1 MIELSGRGL
10 DPVAASPDGNIW
22 ATVETDGKIVLWDTA
37 AGQMLLALPAQA
49 GSPAQGILFGPDGKT
64 LASVSDDSV
73 RIWDTLA
80 GNVRLTLSRTVPM
93 RALAFSPDGKW
104 LAAVDAEAAVT
115 LIDARSG
122 TVARQLATG
131 QDAVNAVAFSP
142 DGKWLATGGQDD
154 QTKLWDPATGEEA
167 AALPGNGAVTALAF
181 SPDGKWLA
189 AVDAEAAV
197 TLIDA
202 RSGTVARQL
211 ATGQDAVNAVAFSP
225 DGKWLATGG
234 QDDQTKLWDPATGEE
249 AAALP
254 GNGAVTALAFSPD
267 GKRLATGSESEQ
279 VLLWNMADK
288 LPQLLAG
295 HDGAVIKVAFSAD
308 RNHLT
313 SMAKTGQMIVWNLS
327 DVSKQAVLQTS
338 LPGAASTFQGSVAAT
353 SAANSSLS
361 TALGRL
367 NPAGGNA
374 QKALATAAS
383 RNTAV
388 AGKKKSPRNWK
399 GVAALTVSP
408 DGKLVGGSVDGQIK
422 LWTAGGSERF
432 TVPAHHGADVT
443 AIVFSADGKEL
454 VSVGRDSELQIRNAD
469 NGRQIQT
476 LAAHEHPIRA
486 VAASPNGKLF
496 ASAGEETRIMV
507 WDAEAR
513 KLKNILSGGHSDFV
527 NALCFSADGTHLA
540 SAGADGSVLWWE
552 VETGRLVHTLLGHT
566 GEANAVAC
574 SPDGRQ
580 VASGGTDNKVYLW
593 NVVTGSQ
600 AARFDGHQASVRA
613 VAFNP
618 NGQELASTGEDA
630 RILIWNTVAKQL
642 DKQIPAAAQAVNA
655 LTYSPLGDLIAGGE
669 DGQVSEWNPGTK
681 QKILTIDINLP
692 APANNT
698 GTGPGAAAS
707 DVLIADRI
715 KSGSA
720 PWAEDGIFE
729 RVLNW
734 LIPAAD
740 AAIPDAPGGPILIV
754 TTTFDPIGKYYAEI
768 LRTEGLNEFAMA
780 DISTI
785 NSTALNAYD
794 VVILSKMTLSASQV
808 TLFSNWVNA
817 GGNLIAMR
825 PDAQLAALLGIN
837 TAGGTLSNGYLQVDT
852 SKAPGN
858 GIANQTL
865 QFHGTADRF
874 TLAGASSLAT
884 LYSNATT
891 ATANPALTLRN
902 VGTAGGQ
909 AAAFTYDLATSIVQ
923 TRQGNPGWAA
933 QERDSFIPIRPDDK
947 FYGDAVGDSQA
958 DWIDFGKLAIPQ
970 ADEQQRLLANLIL
983 EMNRDRKPLPRFW
996 YFPRGEKAVLIMTG
1010 DDHGNNGTQGR
1021 FDYFKSK
1028 SPSGCS
1034 VADWECVRGTS
1045 YIYPNTPL
1053 TNSQAAA
1060 YNADGFE
1067 VGLHLSTN
1075 CADFTPSSLRTFY
1088 TQQIGSFT
1096 SKYTSLP
1103 APITQRHHCIAW
1115 SDWVTG
1121 AIVQLENGIR
1131 LDTSYYFW
1139 PPGWVQNRP
1148 GFFNGSAMP
1157 MRFVET
1163 NGSLIDVYNATSQ
1176 MTDESGQTYPFTINT
1191 LLDKAIGQEGYYGA
1205 YVINAHTDVSITTE
1219 ATAAVASAQ
1228 ARSVPIVSSKQM
1240 LDWLD
1245 GRNGSS
1251 FRSLSW
1257 SGSSL
1262 NFEVSRGAGANG
1274 LQAMVPVTAVNGAL
1288 LTGINGPNGAVP
1300 STTAIIK
1307 GVEYAL
1313 FNATA
1318 GTYSV
1323 TYGADSISPTVTS
1336 TFPANGATGVIQQP
1350 AVTATFSEPVDPST
1364 VTTANFQLQAGSN
1377 PPVAVTVSY
1386 DPGTRT
1392 ATLRPNTLL
1401 AESTLYTA
1409 KVLTGI
1415 KDLAGNALASTF
1427 TWSFTTQVQPCVS
1440 SPCTAWS
1447 SSTTP
1452 GTASVNDLNSVELG
1466 VKFRSD
1472 LDGTVTGIRF
1482 YQANTGTYTAA
1493 LWSSTGQQLATASVT
1508 VTAAGWQQA
1517 NFSTPVAITANT
1529 VYVASYHAPNG
1540 KYAGN
1545 TPYFA
1550 NSGVDNVPLHLLK
1563 DGVSG
1568 GNGVYIYSAATTFPT
1583 NTYQSSNYWVDVAF
1597 RTASG
1602 PGPDT
1607 TAPTVTSRSPSAGAT
1622 GVATGTAVT
1631 ATFSEAMDPATLT
1644 SSTFQL
1650 QAGSNPPVSATVSYA
1665 ANTATLTPASALAAN
1680 TAYTATVKGG
1690 STGVKDLA
1698 GNPLAADAT
1707 WSFTT
1712 GSGGSVACTGAS
1724 SLWPTN
1730 PTPALVSDPDTASV
1744 ELGVKFR
1751 SSVNGFI
1758 CGIRFYKGSANTG
1771 THTGKLWSSTGT
1783 LLASA
1788 PFQNETASGW
1798 QQVRFASPV
1807 AITANTTYVASYVA
1821 PVGRYAADTNFF
1833 TAAVTSGPLT
1843 ALSNAEAGGNGVYR
1857 YGSGGFPNSTF
1868 QSTNYWVD
1876 VLFTTSTGP
1885 DATAP
1890 TVTSRSPS
1898 ADATGVATGTAVTAT
1913 FSEAMDPAT
1922 LTSSTFQLQAGS
1934 NPPVSATV
1942 SYAANTATLTP
1953 ASALAAN
1960 TAYTATV
1967 KGGSTGVKDLAG
1979 NPLAA
1984 DATWSFT
1991 TGADACAPGSNPIVC
2006 ENAKAGNPASEWN
2019 ITGAGDVTIQGF
2031 ATDISVNKGGTVG
2044 FKISTPA
2051 SAYRLDIY
2059 RMGYYGGNGA
2069 RKVATVNGTGSQN
2082 RAGGNPTSCLT
2093 NNTGLI
2099 DCGNWSVSTSWQVPA
2114 DAVSGIYFAR
2124 AVRTDTGG
2132 ASHIVFVVRDDSSH
2146 SDLLFQTSDTTWQ
2159 AYNNYGGNSLY
2170 GGTGPGTGGGS
2181 NGRAYK
2187 VSYNRPF
2194 NTRAVDNGQDWLF
2207 SSEYPMVRWLEAN
2220 GYNVSYFTGVDSDR
2234 RGNLIG
2240 NHKVFL
2246 SVGHDEYWS
2255 GAQRGNIENAR
2266 DVGGVNLAFFSGNEI
2281 FWKTRWENSIDGSNT
2296 AYRTLVSYKETHNFP
2311 NNTDPAGTWTGSW
2324 RDPRGDSLSPPKT
2337 DGGRPENALS
2347 GTIFEVNDG
2356 ATTSILVPEA
2366 DGKMRFW
2373 RNTSIAT
2380 LAAGATAT
2388 LPNGTLGYEWD
2399 EDLDNGSRP
2408 IGLVRLSSTTVSNA
2422 PVLQDFGSTYGT
2434 GTANHAL
2441 TLYRDDNGALV
2452 FGAGTM
2458 QWSWGLDS
2466 NHDRAGTPVDVRMQ
2480 QATVNLFADMGAQ
2493 PGALQPG
2500 LQAATASTDTASP
2513 TSSISSPS
2521 AGATVQPG
2529 SQVTISGTA
2538 TDTGGG
2544 RVGGV
2549 VVSVDGGSTWHQA
2562 NGRGSWTYS
2571 WTVPSTSGTV
2581 NIKSRAVDD
2590 SGNLETAG
2598 AGLNVNVG
2606 SGGSVA
2612 CTGAS
2617 SLWPTN

>member
-1 MIELSGRGL
+1 LVFTVRFEAINQNDRRSIERQRRRISGAESLEIQSRRQTGFEKFNCNRSAHVKKPKVKYLYLNSLILAILFWTVYVQIPDRDGPIRTAHAASADSASGAAVIELSGRGL

-122 TVARQLATG
+122 
-131 QDAVNAVAFSP
+131 S
-142 DGKWLATGGQDD
+142 
-154 QTKLWDPATGEEA
+154 
-167 AALPGNGAVTALAF
+167 
-181 SPDGKWLA
+181 
-189 AVDAEAAV
+189 
-197 TLIDA
+197 
-202 RSGTVARQL
+202 VARQL

-754 TTTFDPIGKYYAEI
+754 TTTSDPIGKYYAEI

-825 PDAQLAALLGIN
+825 PDSQLAALLGIN
-837 TAGGTLSNGYLQVDT
+837 AAGGTLSNGYLQVDT

-1313 FNATA
+1313 FNAAA

-1447 SSTTP
+1447 GSTTP

-1631 ATFSEAMDPATLT
+1631 ATFSEAMDP
-1644 SSTFQL
+1644 
-1650 QAGSNPPVSATVSYA
+1650 G
-1665 ANTATLTPASALAAN
+1665 
-1680 TAYTATVKGG
+1680 
-1690 STGVKDLA
+1690 
-1698 GNPLAADAT
+1698 
-1707 WSFTT
+1707 
-1712 GSGGSVACTGAS
+1712 
-1724 SLWPTN
+1724 
-1730 PTPALVSDPDTASV
+1730 
-1744 ELGVKFR
+1744 
-1751 SSVNGFI
+1751 
-1758 CGIRFYKGSANTG
+1758 
-1771 THTGKLWSSTGT
+1771 
-1783 LLASA
+1783 
-1788 PFQNETASGW
+1788 
-1798 QQVRFASPV
+1798 
-1807 AITANTTYVASYVA
+1807 
-1821 PVGRYAADTNFF
+1821 
-1833 TAAVTSGPLT
+1833 
-1843 ALSNAEAGGNGVYR
+1843 
-1857 YGSGGFPNSTF
+1857 
-1868 QSTNYWVD
+1868 
-1876 VLFTTSTGP
+1876 
-1885 DATAP
+1885 
-1890 TVTSRSPS
+1890 
-1898 ADATGVATGTAVTAT
+1898 
-1913 FSEAMDPAT
+1913 T

-2069 RKVATVNGTGSQN
+2069 RKVATVNGTGPQN

-2598 AGLNVNVG
+2598 AGINVNVG

-2617 SLWPTN
+2617 SLWPTNPTPALVTDPDTASVELGVKFRSSVNGFICGIRFYKGSANTGTHTGKLWSSTGTLLASAPFQNETASGWQQVSFASPVAITANTTYVASYVAPVGRYAADTNFFTAAVTSGPLTALSNAEAGGNGVYRYGSGGFPNSTYQSSNYWVDVLFATN